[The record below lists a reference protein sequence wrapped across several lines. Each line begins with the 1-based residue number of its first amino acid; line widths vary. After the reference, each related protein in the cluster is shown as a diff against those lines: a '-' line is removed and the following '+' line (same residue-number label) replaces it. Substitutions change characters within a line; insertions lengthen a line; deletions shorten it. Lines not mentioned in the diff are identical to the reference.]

1 MKISAI
7 VLAAGK
13 SERMGTPK
21 PLLTIG
27 GSTFLETIVEN
38 LKSAGLKEI
47 IVVLGYKA
55 EEIRSHLPT
64 GVKSVINDNYERGQL
79 SSLKVGLNLLSPD
92 TDAFLMV
99 LVDHPLVAKATYR
112 AIVDQLAKGAP
123 IVLPKYR
130 GKRGHPVGFSTAYI
144 KELMDAPEDIG
155 ARFVI
160 KNNIDNLV
168 ELPVDDRNV
177 TFNINT
183 EEDYEKCINENIR
196 GPEDQIIR
204 ESG

>member
-13 SERMGTPK
+13 SERMCTPK
-21 PLLTIG
+21 SLLTIR

-38 LKSAGLKEI
+38 LKRARLKEI
-47 IVVLGYKA
+47 IIVLGYKA
-55 EEIRSHLPT
+55 EEIRPHLPAR
-64 GVKSVINDNYERGQL
+64 VKSVVNENYEGGQL

-99 LVDHPLVAKATYR
+99 LVDHPLVSVTTYKG
-112 AIVDQLAKGAP
+112 IIDLLTGGAP

-130 GKRGHPVGFSTAYI
+130 GKRGHPVGFNFSYI

-160 KNNIDNLV
+160 KNNIDSLM

-177 TFNINT
+177 CFNINT
-183 EEDYEKCINENIR
+183 REDFVNLTTRLTQDEHR
-196 GPEDQIIR
+196 
-204 ESG
+204 

>member
-13 SERMGTPK
+13 SERMGTSK

-27 GSTFLETIVEN
+27 GSTFLNIIIES
-38 LKSAGLKEI
+38 LKRAGLEEI
-47 IVVLGYKA
+47 IIVLGYKA

-64 GVKSVINDNYERGQL
+64 GVKSVVNENYERGQL
-79 SSLKVGLNLLSPD
+79 SSLKVGLRLLPSD
-92 TDAFLMV
+92 TDGFLMV

-112 AIVDQLAKGAP
+112 AIIELLAKGAP
-123 IVLPKYR
+123 IVLPKYK

-160 KNNIDNLV
+160 KNNIDSLV
-168 ELPVDDRNV
+168 ELPVEDRNV
-177 TFNINT
+177 CFNINT
-183 EEDYEKCINENIR
+183 VEDYERCIK
-196 GPEDQIIR
+196 DF
-204 ESG
+204 

>member
-1 MKISAI
+1 MKISAV

-38 LKSAGLKEI
+38 LKRAGLKEI
-47 IVVLGYKA
+47 IIVLGYKA
-55 EEIRSHLPT
+55 EEIRPHLPAR
-64 GVKSVINDNYERGQL
+64 VKSVVNQHYERGQL
-79 SSLKVGLNLLSPD
+79 SSLNVGLNLLSPD

-99 LVDHPLVAKATYR
+99 LVDHPLVSVTTYKG
-112 AIVDQLAKGAP
+112 IIDLLTGGAP
-123 IVLPKYR
+123 IVLPKYK

-160 KNNIDNLV
+160 KNNIDSLV
-168 ELPVDDRNV
+168 ELPINDRNV
-177 TFNINT
+177 IFNINT
-183 EEDYEKCINENIR
+183 RENFVNLTTR
-196 GPEDQIIR
+196 LTQDEHR
-204 ESG
+204 

>member
-21 PLLTIG
+21 PLLAIIG
-27 GSTFLETIVEN
+27 TTFLETVIKN
-38 LKSAGLKEI
+38 LKRAGLEEI
-47 IVVLGYKA
+47 IIVLGYKA
-55 EEIRSHLPT
+55 EEIRSHLPA
-64 GVKSVINDNYERGQL
+64 GVKSVVNENYERGQL
-79 SSLKVGLNLLSPD
+79 SSLKVGLRLLPSD
-92 TDAFLMV
+92 TDGFLMV

-112 AIVDQLAKGAP
+112 AIIELLAKGAP
-123 IVLPKYR
+123 IILPKYK

-177 TFNINT
+177 CFNINT
-183 EEDYEKCINENIR
+183 VEDYERCIK
-196 GPEDQIIR
+196 DF
-204 ESG
+204 